1 MTHGNR
7 DYRNDK
13 TFNDDVIL
21 SRVYH
26 VLFNRV
32 ILKFL
37 ILTDIILIIVFNIHL
52 QNLLKWVQE
61 KFKLKKMVGL
71 SIEQG
76 INQVMG
82 GKHIVI
88 LGAGASIASTSRN
101 AERQNKVLPYMLNF
115 FEVLRIK
122 RYCS

>member
-1 MTHGNR
+1 
-7 DYRNDK
+7 
-13 TFNDDVIL
+13 
-21 SRVYH
+21 
-26 VLFNRV
+26 
-32 ILKFL
+32 
-37 ILTDIILIIVFNIHL
+37 
-52 QNLLKWVQE
+52 
-61 KFKLKKMVGL
+61 MVGL